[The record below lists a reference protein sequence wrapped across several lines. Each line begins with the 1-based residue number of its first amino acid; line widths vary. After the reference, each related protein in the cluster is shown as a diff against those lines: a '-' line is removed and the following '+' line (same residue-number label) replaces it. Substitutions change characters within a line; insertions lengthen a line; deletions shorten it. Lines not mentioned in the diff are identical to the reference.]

1 VLHSFIL
8 RATFL
13 GQFVE
18 DEFLKLQLFEKN
30 QINYLKAMKE
40 KLASSENRLVHM
52 TELEEEIARLKEELE
67 KLKVERDNANK
78 NVAFTEEKVSRCD
91 KNWEELKLYMAV
103 QHLAGFDKA
112 VEQVQ
117 ALFPDLDLAEL
128 NF

>member
-1 VLHSFIL
+1 
-8 RATFL
+8 
-13 GQFVE
+13 
-18 DEFLKLQLFEKN
+18 
-30 QINYLKAMKE
+30 MKE